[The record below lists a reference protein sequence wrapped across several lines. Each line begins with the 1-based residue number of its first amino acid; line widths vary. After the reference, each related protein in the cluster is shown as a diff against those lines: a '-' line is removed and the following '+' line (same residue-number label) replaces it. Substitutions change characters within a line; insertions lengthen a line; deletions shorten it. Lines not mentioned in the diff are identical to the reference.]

1 MPVGRGK
8 GPVGRGKG
16 PVGGGLARARTRAR
30 SEARVG
36 IRPWMRSPGR
46 VCTRSGVARGG
57 VARGK
62 LESQDGHR
70 HPFW

>member
-1 MPVGRGK
+1 MGGGERPVGGGER
-8 GPVGRGKG
+8 

-46 VCTRSGVARGG
+46 VCTRSGVTRGG
-57 VARGK
+57 VARGE
-62 LESQDGHR
+62 LDSQDGHR

>member
-1 MPVGRGK
+1 M
-8 GPVGRGKG
+8 PVGRGKG

-46 VCTRSGVARGG
+46 VCTRSGVTRGGVARGG

-62 LESQDGHR
+62 LESQDGRR